1 MLQFSFIKG
10 LSFGIEYDDH
20 PIFGFIVNVDAA
32 FLRCTYF
39 HDIVE
44 DDSE

>member
-1 MLQFSFIKG
+1 MLQFSLIKG

-20 PIFGFIVNVDAA
+20 PVFGFVINMDVA

-39 HDIVE
+39 ASLVE